1 MNTTV
6 AEKQMASI
14 INSAE
19 LLKHWQAHRKLTR
32 RVIEAFP
39 EKEFFEY
46 SIGGMRPFAGM
57 VQELLGI
64 AAPGIRQIVMGE
76 AEELN
81 EHIEGANSKTN
92 VLRFWDKAT
101 DEINDYWSRIGDEK
115 FDETIL
121 AFGKF
126 ESTVGTLSF
135 TSSTMKF
142 ITARKVMCFCAHLV
156 SSLLLSGTDKNSK
169 HIMKTVLV
177 FRTSISSKAKADSVK
192 PLLDNLMDKYE
203 KWNFDLEDCDN
214 ILRVEAVSVQ
224 PFVIINNL
232 KNAGFACEELQD

>member
-6 AEKQMASI
+6 AEKQTASI
-14 INSAE
+14 ITSAQ

-126 ESTVGTLSF
+126 ESTVRDSILY
-135 TSSTMKF
+135 F
-142 ITARKVMCFCAHLV
+142 IDNEIHHRAQGYVFLR
-156 SSLLLSGTDKNSK
+156 SLG
-169 HIMKTVLV
+169 IE
-177 FRTSISSKAKADSVK
+177 
-192 PLLDNLMDKYE
+192 PP
-203 KWNFDLEDCDN
+203 
-214 ILRVEAVSVQ
+214 
-224 PFVIINNL
+224 PFW
-232 KNAGFACEELQD
+232 DR